1 MARTF
6 ITAQRGTTRRAAA
19 PVLAAPGDRRKRV
32 WARFVD
38 SNAAL
43 SELEYTADL
52 LSDLRTTAGITI
64 NMPGV
69 TIGRIRFKIQIRLD
83 FSVTA
88 ASATSGVVVGVYTQS
103 QQATGGR
110 LSAASDLVDDYLY
123 WSWHPVGM
131 MSPVAGA
138 LATDQ
143 IYAFEVDSKA
153 MRKMDEFGTGLFM
166 NVNATGS
173 TEIDEIMVVGSVL
186 LILP

>member
-1 MARTF
+1 MARTYVV
-6 ITAQRGTTRRAAA
+6 AQRGSSRRAAA

-32 WARFVD
+32 WARFLD

-131 MSPVAGA
+131 MAPVAGA

-153 MRKMDEFGTGLFM
+153 MRKMDEFGTGLFL